1 MHLKKYIG
9 FSPHALRA
17 YRSFAPGSLVRQ
29 FPAAG
34 KNTFGF
40 RQKKDVSIDLT
51 SRVPRGSEKC

>member
-29 FPAAG
+29 WEAAE
-34 KNTFGF
+34 KNTLVF
-40 RQKKDVSIDLT
+40 RHTMRILID
-51 SRVPRGSEKC
+51 SSASGDRGSEKC